1 MLLFIDFC
9 AVPWLGWLLPLLGLL
24 LGWLLWGRL
33 GGRITELEE
42 TNRRLQSRIKNL
54 EGELSDCTSGK
65 AGLDSEISLLQGRL
79 REQTQRLQFL
89 ADTKD
94 ANEAAN
100 IQKAQANP
108 YQEAL
113 VDEDSGDA
121 EAQEPAEV
129 EAPIVEESDDESFDV
144 EYESVEAAQD
154 IPDKEGLS
162 DNDIED
168 VPDDTQVIEQPDA
181 GIGSLAAGPIGGS
194 TTAQGLAAEGPIAP
208 KKPNIPSGPKK
219 NIYAGLKPDNLQ
231 VVEGIGPKMNEILNN
246 AGIQNWSDLG
256 AKSTADIRAILD
268 SVNAKRY
275 RIIDPSS
282 WPDQARLAAAGDF
295 ESLIKLQ
302 KNLTSGRAAGAT
314 GETDSKVEKLLI
326 KMGVIKRWKQN
337 DLTAVEGIGPKIS
350 GLLQADG
357 ITTWRELAN
366 AKVER
371 IQGILDAAGKRYKLA
386 DPSSWPKQAE
396 MAADGRWDDLD
407 EYQDFLQG
415 GK

>member
-33 GGRITELEE
+33 SGRVSELEE
-42 TNRRLQSRIKNL
+42 TNGRLQSRIKSL
-54 EGELSDCTSGK
+54 EGDLNECTTGK
-65 AGLDSEISLLQGRL
+65 AGLQSEISLLEGRM
-79 REQTQRLQFL
+79 REQSRRMQFL
-89 ADTKD
+89 AE
-94 ANEAAN
+94 ANEAKQTSAIEEPVN
-100 IQKAQANP
+100 AETKVV
-108 YQEAL
+108 QEEVPDPPVSDVVEADQIE
-113 VDEDSGDA
+113 VDYE
-121 EAQEPAEV
+121 QV
-129 EAPIVEESDDESFDV
+129 EAPVEETPEV
-144 EYESVEAAQD
+144 QNEAEE
-154 IPDKEGLS
+154 PKEVAA
-162 DNDIED
+162 I
-168 VPDDTQVIEQPDA
+168 VPPVV
-181 GIGSLAAGPIGGS
+181 
-194 TTAQGLAAEGPIAP
+194 TTPQGLASEGPIAP
-208 KKPNIPSGPKK
+208 RKTHPESGTKK

-246 AGIQNWSDLG
+246 AGIDNWSDLG
-256 AKSTADIRAILD
+256 AKSTEDIRAILD

-282 WPDQARLAAAGDF
+282 WPEQARLAASGDF
-295 ESLIKLQ
+295 ETLIKLQ
-302 KNLTSGRAAGAT
+302 KNLSSGRSAGAT

-371 IQGILDAAGKRYKLA
+371 IQAVLDAAGKRYKLA

-407 EYQDFLQG
+407 EYQDFLNG

>member
-33 GGRITELEE
+33 SGRITELEE
-42 TNRRLQSRIKNL
+42 TNKRLQARIKSL
-54 EGELSDCTSGK
+54 ESELNDCTTGK
-65 AGLDSEISLLQGRL
+65 AGMESELSLLQGRL
-79 REQTQRLQFL
+79 REQSRRMQFL
-89 ADTKD
+89 AES
-94 ANEAAN
+94 NEA
-100 IQKAQANP
+100 KQADAVEEP
-108 YQEAL
+108 IREEIKV
-113 VDEDSGDA
+113 VDEVKEDHVVSEIVQDDNI
-121 EAQEPAEV
+121 EVDYETV
-129 EAPIVEESDDESFDV
+129 EAPNADETLEVKSDSDDLKDN
-144 EYESVEAAQD
+144 AATA
-154 IPDKEGLS
+154 P
-162 DNDIED
+162 
-168 VPDDTQVIEQPDA
+168 
-181 GIGSLAAGPIGGS
+181 PIVS
-194 TTAQGLAAEGPIAP
+194 TTQGLASEGPIAP
-208 KKPNIPSGPKK
+208 KKASVASGGKK
-219 NIYAGLKPDNLQ
+219 NIYAGLKSDNLQ

-246 AGIQNWSDLG
+246 AGIKNWSDLS

-268 SVNAKRY
+268 NVNAKRY

-282 WPDQARLAAAGDF
+282 WPEQASLAAAGDF
-295 ESLIKLQ
+295 ESLIKVQ
-302 KNLTSGRAAGAT
+302 KNLSSGRSAGAK

-366 AKVER
+366 TKVER
-371 IQGILDAAGKRYKLA
+371 IQGVLDAAGKRYKLA

>member
-9 AVPWLGWLLPLLGLL
+9 AVPLLGWLLPLLGLL
-24 LGWLLWGRL
+24 LGWLFWGRL
-33 GGRITELEE
+33 SGRVSELEE
-42 TNRRLQSRIKNL
+42 TNGRLQSRIKNL
-54 EGELSDCTSGK
+54 ETELNECSSEK
-65 AGLDSEISLLQGRL
+65 AGLQSELSLMEGRL
-79 REQTQRLQFL
+79 REQSRRMQFL
-89 ADTKD
+89 SET
-94 ANEAAN
+94 NEAKQTASVEKPVKEEIKIVEDEN
-100 IQKAQANP
+100 IEVEYEN
-108 YQEAL
+108 
-113 VDEDSGDA
+113 
-121 EAQEPAEV
+121 V
-129 EAPIVEESDDESFDV
+129 EAPAEEKVVEEKSEIQ
-144 EYESVEAAQD
+144 E
-154 IPDKEGLS
+154 PK
-162 DNDIED
+162 DNVAI
-168 VPDDTQVIEQPDA
+168 VPPVV
-181 GIGSLAAGPIGGS
+181 
-194 TTAQGLAAEGPIAP
+194 TTTQGLTSEAPIAP
-208 KKPNIPSGPKK
+208 RKAAADSGGKK
-219 NIYAGLKPDNLQ
+219 NIYAGLKTDNLQ

-246 AGIQNWSDLG
+246 AGIMNWSDLST
-256 AKSTADIRAILD
+256 KSTGDIRAILD

-282 WPDQARLAAAGDF
+282 WPEQAGLAASGDF

-302 KNLTSGRAAGAT
+302 KNLSSGRSAGAT

-366 AKVER
+366 AKIER
-371 IQGILDAAGKRYKLA
+371 IQGVLDAAGKRYKLA

>member
-9 AVPWLGWLLPLLGLL
+9 ALPWLGWLLPLLGLL
-24 LGWLLWGRL
+24 LGWLFWGRL
-33 GGRITELEE
+33 SSRIKELEE
-42 TNRRLQSRIKNL
+42 TNGRLQSRIKTL
-54 EGELSDCTSGK
+54 EAELSECSSTR
-65 AGLDSEISLLQGRL
+65 AGLESELSLMRGRM
-79 REQTQRLQFL
+79 REQSQRLQFL
-89 ADTKD
+89 A
-94 ANEAAN
+94 EAD
-100 IQKAQANP
+100 
-108 YQEAL
+108 EAKQTASMENQSAREAENAEEVNAEEASEDQPVADVVEDDKIE
-113 VDEDSGDA
+113 VD
-121 EAQEPAEV
+121 
-129 EAPIVEESDDESFDV
+129 
-144 EYESVEAAQD
+144 YESVEAPSED
-154 IPDKEGLS
+154 IAPG
-162 DNDIED
+162 
-168 VPDDTQVIEQPDA
+168 
-181 GIGSLAAGPIGGS
+181 
-194 TTAQGLAAEGPIAP
+194 TTTTQGLVSEAPIAP
-208 KKPNIPSGPKK
+208 RKTPVEDPGKK

-231 VVEGIGPKMNEILNN
+231 VVEGIGPKMNEVLNN
-246 AGIQNWSDLG
+246 AGIQNWADLSK
-256 AKSTADIRAILD
+256 KSTEDIRAILD

-282 WPDQARLAAAGDF
+282 WPKQAGLAATGDF

-302 KNLTSGRAAGAT
+302 KNLTSGRSAGAT

-326 KMGVIKRWKQN
+326 KMGVIKRWKQD

-350 GLLQADG
+350 SLLKADG

-371 IQGILDAAGKRYKLA
+371 IQGVLDAAGKRYKLA

>member
-9 AVPWLGWLLPLLGLL
+9 ALPWLGWLLPLLGLL
-24 LGWLLWGRL
+24 LGWLFWGRL
-33 GGRITELEE
+33 SSRIKELEE
-42 TNRRLQSRIKNL
+42 TNGRLQSRIKTL
-54 EGELSDCTSGK
+54 EAELSECSSTR
-65 AGLDSEISLLQGRL
+65 AGLESELSLMRGRM
-79 REQTQRLQFL
+79 REQSQRLQFL
-89 ADTKD
+89 A
-94 ANEAAN
+94 EAD
-100 IQKAQANP
+100 
-108 YQEAL
+108 EAKQTASMENQSAREAENAEEVNAEEASEDQPVADVVEDDKME
-113 VDEDSGDA
+113 VD
-121 EAQEPAEV
+121 
-129 EAPIVEESDDESFDV
+129 
-144 EYESVEAAQD
+144 YESVEAPSED
-154 IPDKEGLS
+154 I
-162 DNDIED
+162 
-168 VPDDTQVIEQPDA
+168 
-181 GIGSLAAGPIGGS
+181 GPG
-194 TTAQGLAAEGPIAP
+194 TTTTQGLVSEAPIAP
-208 KKPNIPSGPKK
+208 RKTPVEDPGKK

-231 VVEGIGPKMNEILNN
+231 VVEGIGPKMNEVLNN
-246 AGIQNWSDLG
+246 AGIQNWTDLSK
-256 AKSTADIRAILD
+256 KSTEDIRAILD

-282 WPDQARLAAAGDF
+282 WPKQAGLAATGDF

-302 KNLTSGRAAGAT
+302 KNLTSGRSAGAT

-326 KMGVIKRWKQN
+326 KMGVIKRWKQD

-350 GLLQADG
+350 GLLKADG

-371 IQGILDAAGKRYKLA
+371 IQGVLDAAGKRYKLA

>member
-54 EGELSDCTSGK
+54 ETELSDCTNGK

-79 REQTQRLQFL
+79 REQSQRLQFL

-94 ANEAAN
+94 ANEVAN
-100 IQKAQANP
+100 IQ
-108 YQEAL
+108 EASIDEQS
-113 VDEDSGDA
+113 VDVES
-121 EAQEPAEV
+121 QEPAEV
-129 EAPIVEESDDESFDV
+129 ETPIVEETDDESFEV
-144 EYESVEAAQD
+144 EYENVEAAQD
-154 IPDKEGLS
+154 IPDHEGLS
-162 DNDIED
+162 ENDMDDAPDGAQDIERS
-168 VPDDTQVIEQPDA
+168 DA
-181 GIGSLAAGPIGGS
+181 SVGLGGLAGGS

-208 KKPNIPSGPKK
+208 KKPNITSGPKK